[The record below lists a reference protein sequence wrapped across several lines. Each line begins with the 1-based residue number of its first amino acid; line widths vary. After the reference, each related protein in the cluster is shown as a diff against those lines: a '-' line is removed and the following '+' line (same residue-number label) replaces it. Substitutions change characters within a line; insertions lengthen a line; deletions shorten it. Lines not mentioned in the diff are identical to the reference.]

1 VDIAMNGESESGQG
15 LRRKELRA
23 QQRLDILEYKFIL
36 RHIEREESLI
46 NRRIAWML
54 TFQGFLFATI
64 ALLANNQV
72 SPSLRTNLEALSAIA
87 GLLVGL
93 LACIGV
99 NAAYSSINNKLDT
112 WGAPKRQAR
121 ISDELRDRLPPI
133 TSKHA
138 SSGGKFLSYGLPL
151 VFVLVWGTLLLQQF
165 GVVQMLLPR

>member
-1 VDIAMNGESESGQG
+1 MDGESESSQG
-15 LRRKELRA
+15 LSRKEMRER
-23 QQRLDILEYKFIL
+23 QRLDILEYKFIL

-99 NAAYSSINNKLDT
+99 NAAYSSIKDKLNK
-112 WGAPKRQAR
+112 WGSEKRQAQ
-121 ISDELRDRLPPI
+121 IADELKDRLPPI

-138 SSGGKFLSYGLPL
+138 SNGGKFLSYGLPL

-165 GVVQMLLPR
+165 SVVQMLLPK

>member
-1 VDIAMNGESESGQG
+1 MNGDDVHGAAP
-15 LRRKELRA
+15 RRKEARA
-23 QQRLDILEYKFIL
+23 RQRLDVLEYRFIL

-99 NAAYSSINNKLDT
+99 NAAYSSINDKLDR
-112 WGAPKRQAR
+112 WRKPERQKA

-151 VFVLVWGTLLLQQF
+151 VFVLVWGVLLLQQF
-165 GVVQMLLPR
+165 GVLQLLLPR

>member
-1 VDIAMNGESESGQG
+1 MNGDDVHSAAP
-15 LRRKELRA
+15 RRKEARER
-23 QQRLDILEYKFIL
+23 QRLDILEYKFIV

-72 SPSLRTNLEALSAIA
+72 DASLRVNLEALSAIA

-99 NAAYSSINNKLDT
+99 NAAYSSIKDKLKR
-112 WGAPKRQAR
+112 WGSPERQKA
-121 ISDELRDRLPPI
+121 ISDALRDRLPPI

-151 VFVLVWGTLLLQQF
+151 VFVLVWGILLLQQF
-165 GVVQMLLPR
+165 GVLQLLLSK

>member
-1 VDIAMNGESESGQG
+1 MNGDDVHGG
-15 LRRKELRA
+15 VPRRKEARER
-23 QQRLDILEYKFIL
+23 QRLDILEYRFIL

-72 SPSLRTNLEALSAIA
+72 DPSLRTNLEALSAIA

-99 NAAYSSINNKLDT
+99 NAAYSSIKDKLNR
-112 WGAPKRQAR
+112 WGSPERQKA
-121 ISDELRDRLPPI
+121 ISDALRDRLPPI

-151 VFVLVWGTLLLQQF
+151 VFVLVWGVLLLQQF
-165 GVVQMLLPR
+165 RVIQLLLPR

>member
-1 VDIAMNGESESGQG
+1 MNDESESGQAPT
-15 LRRKELRA
+15 RRER
-23 QQRLDILEYKFIL
+23 QRLDILEYKFIL

-54 TFQGFLFATI
+54 TFQGFLFARI

-72 SPSLRTNLEALSAIA
+72 DPSLRANLEALSAIA

-99 NAAYSSINNKLDT
+99 NAAYSSITGKLDR
-112 WGAPKRQAR
+112 WGSQERQKA
-121 ISDELRDRLPPI
+121 IGDALRDRLPPI

-138 SSGGKFLSYGLPL
+138 SGGGKFLSYGLPL
-151 VFVLVWGTLLLQQF
+151 VFVLVWGILLLQQF
-165 GVVQMLLPR
+165 GVLRLVLSR